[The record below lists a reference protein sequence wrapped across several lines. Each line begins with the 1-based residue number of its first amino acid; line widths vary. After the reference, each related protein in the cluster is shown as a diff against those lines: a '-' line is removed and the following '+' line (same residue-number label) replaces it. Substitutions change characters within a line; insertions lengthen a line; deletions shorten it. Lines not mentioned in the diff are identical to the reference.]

1 MAVIEAVA
9 AAKTANLAKE
19 TTEND
24 VRIDV
29 FDQSSIPTISQTLPV
44 PRNLVGYLV
53 GKRGRTLKGI
63 QQGSQTKIFIQ
74 ENSKDEDWCYV
85 HIQGSSRHINRAKKI
100 LINAIIRACK
110 NQPRGARA
118 KQARHV
124 SKSEEK
130 KIEKKNME
138 KSKLKNTCFSTQCL
152 LDFSSI

>member
-1 MAVIEAVA
+1 MAVTEAVA

-19 TTEND
+19 STEND

-53 GKRGRTLKGI
+53 GKRGRTLHGI

-100 LINAIIRACK
+100 LINAIIRACENK
-110 NQPRGARA
+110 PRGARA
-118 KQARHV
+118 KQT
-124 SKSEEK
+124 KKTEEK
-130 KIEKKNME
+130 KTEEKKTEE
-138 KSKLKNTCFSTQCL
+138 KKTEEKKTKEKKTKEKT
-152 LDFSSI
+152 